1 MWAPR
6 VSPLDARNHEGSD
19 AARNQRHQQRSGV
32 VIGQGIYLRTPK
44 GYTYRPLL
52 WMRNITKKQQ
62 LINTYLCVF
71 VYIYNT

>member
-1 MWAPR
+1 MLPMLPQPFFH
-6 VSPLDARNHEGSD
+6 VNPPGFPIGCSHHEGSD

-52 WMRNITKKQQ
+52 
-62 LINTYLCVF
+62 
-71 VYIYNT
+71 